1 MAFIPLVFCIIQ
13 FIMLFIKIS
22 NIKLLK
28 IYVYQNLYKLWLN
41 TFIKS
46 IIAIFLIFIAKS
58 INEYNKKITIITLNA
73 MIILLSV

>member
-1 MAFIPLVFCIIQ
+1 MY
-13 FIMLFIKIS
+13 IKIY
-22 NIKLLK
+22 N
-28 IYVYQNLYKLWLN
+28 KLWLN

-46 IIAIFLIFIAKS
+46 IIAIILIFIAKS

>member
-1 MAFIPLVFCIIQ
+1 MY
-13 FIMLFIKIS
+13 IKIY
-22 NIKLLK
+22 N
-28 IYVYQNLYKLWLN
+28 KLWLN